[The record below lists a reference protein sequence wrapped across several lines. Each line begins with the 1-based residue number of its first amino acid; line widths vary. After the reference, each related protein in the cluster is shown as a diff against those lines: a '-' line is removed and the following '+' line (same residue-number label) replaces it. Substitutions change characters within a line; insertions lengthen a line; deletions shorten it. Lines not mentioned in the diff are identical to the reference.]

1 MDVRPAPEAIVGDDK
16 FVTVQKYSFYE
27 SGSKWVKVILDFF
40 KDIKNHPKEKIITEF
55 KTRSLTVRVL
65 DYKGVNYQFSVPRL
79 QCKVAPE
86 ACSFTVKSDSLVLNL
101 RKFKDDDN
109 WWSLFKSKAIGEVD
123 SD

>member
-1 MDVRPAPEAIVGDDK
+1 MEVRPAPEAIVGDDK

-40 KDIKNHPKEKIITEF
+40 KDVKNHPKEKIITEF

-79 QCKVAPE
+79 
-86 ACSFTVKSDSLVLNL
+86 
-101 RKFKDDDN
+101 
-109 WWSLFKSKAIGEVD
+109 
-123 SD
+123 